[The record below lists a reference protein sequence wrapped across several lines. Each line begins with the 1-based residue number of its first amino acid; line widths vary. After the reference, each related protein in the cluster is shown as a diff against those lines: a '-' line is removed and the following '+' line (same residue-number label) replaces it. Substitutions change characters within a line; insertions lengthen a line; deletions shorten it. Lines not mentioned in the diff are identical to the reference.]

1 MTQPI
6 SWPEFGKYTAANK
19 QRFAVSSQ
27 AEGNLSYLEFISAV
41 KSLWEQSHPNY
52 PIKGASNADLAFTW
66 FNSAYEDPETGNTTG
81 RFEDTDAI
89 ITYSLELRKAHS
101 VEPKPRMRQ
110 ITEREIY
117 IYGQRFQNIVSFTAM
132 SKVGKRFGSNQNSIS
147 DDQDNVYLVESLIE
161 AFEDFMLEYTPV
173 LKKIGASELVYSR
186 RLSDSEVNRD
196 NKDVHKRTVTYMLTT
211 EKTYAAKTSTIDKIA
226 IDLRSYMS
234 YESNLLQQATP
245 NYKDITIQVN
255 DLYQTATPNT

>member
-1 MTQPI
+1 
-6 SWPEFGKYTAANK
+6 
-19 QRFAVSSQ
+19 
-27 AEGNLSYLEFISAV
+27 
-41 KSLWEQSHPNY
+41 
-52 PIKGASNADLAFTW
+52 
-66 FNSAYEDPETGNTTG
+66 
-81 RFEDTDAI
+81 
-89 ITYSLELRKAHS
+89 
-101 VEPKPRMRQ
+101 
-110 ITEREIY
+110 
-117 IYGQRFQNIVSFTAM
+117 M